1 MIRLLLNG
9 GNQKWI
15 NSIAG
20 KVISRMFKKTLG
32 LKSTKVEIKEL
43 MVMDAVDCNRMLV
56 HVNGDIEMTKEE
68 LLKMIDGHLPD

>member
-43 MVMDAVDCNRMLV
+43 MVMDAMDCNRVLV

>member
-15 NSIAG
+15 NSIMS
-20 KVISRMFKKTLG
+20 KVISRVFKKTLG
-32 LKSTKVEIKEL
+32 LKSAKVEIKDL
-43 MVMDAVDCNRMLV
+43 MIIDGSDNDRVLV
-56 HVNGDIEMTKEE
+56 HINGDVEMTKEE